1 MQEMKGVS
9 DMINEMK
16 TALGIEFGS
25 TRIKSVL
32 IDMNHKVLAGGS
44 YTWENELTD
53 GLWTYKLED
62 AIKGLQ
68 ASYADLCKEVKEKYN
83 EDLTNVDS
91 IGISGM
97 MHGYIALDK
106 DNNQLFPFL
115 TWRNINTEEA
125 ASKLSE
131 LLDFNMPLRWSVSH
145 LYQQIL
151 NDSEHVKDI
160 KHLFTLAGYV
170 HYLLTGKK
178 TIGIDEAS
186 GMFPF
191 DCESMS
197 YDMDRVTKFDELIA
211 EKNYPW
217 KLLDILPLPVAAG
230 NDAGVLSEEGAK
242 IIDPT
247 GKLQSGCIMAP
258 PEGDAA
264 TGMIC
269 TNAVEP
275 GTGNLSAG
283 TSTFLMFVL
292 DKNLSKVYR
301 EIDIVNT
308 PGGKPVAM
316 IHLGNGASEIDAWV
330 NMFHEMSVLAGS
342 PIEIGKIYETVFTA
356 ALEGKADA
364 DNIVIYNYLAGEAV
378 MDCPEGRPLM
388 VRKPESKLTLPN
400 FMRSNIYGVFAA
412 IASKNKIFDAEGVK
426 RKSLTGHGG
435 LFKTTNASQKFL
447 SAALNVPVT
456 VNINAGEGGPYGMA
470 ILAAYQIN
478 KDENETIDEYLK
490 NKVFSNVEST
500 TVMADP
506 EDVAGYAKYLEAY
519 ESALKLEKQSAE
531 CLK

>member
-1 MQEMKGVS
+1 
-9 DMINEMK
+9 MINDKK

-32 IDMNHKVLAGGS
+32 IDMNHNVLASGS
-44 YTWENELTD
+44 YTWENSLED
-53 GLWTYKLED
+53 NLWTYKLED

-68 ASYADLCKEVKEKYN
+68 ASYADLCHNIKAEYN
-83 EDLTNVDS
+83 EDLCVVGS

-106 DNNQLFPFL
+106 DDKQIYPFL
-115 TWRNINTEEA
+115 TWRNTNTGEA
-125 ASKLSE
+125 ADKLSE
-131 LLDFNMPLRWSVSH
+131 VLDFNMPMRWTGSH
-145 LYQQIL
+145 LYQQVL
-151 NDSEHVKDI
+151 NKD
-160 KHLFTLAGYV
+160 KHLDKLAYVYTLASYI
-170 HYLLTGKK
+170 HYLLTGKRVV
-178 TIGIDEAS
+178 GIDEAS
-186 GMFPF
+186 GIFPF
-191 DCESMS
+191 NSVEMG
-197 YDMDRVTKFDELIA
+197 YDKTRVAKYDELIA
-211 EKNYPW
+211 KEGYSF
-217 KLLDILPLPVAAG
+217 KLLDLVPTPIAAG
-230 NDAGVLSEEGAK
+230 EDAGVLTTEGAK
-242 IIDPT
+242 LIDPS
-247 GKLQSGCIMAP
+247 GKLQAGVPMAP

-292 DKNLSKVYR
+292 EKEFKKAYK

-308 PGGKPVAM
+308 PAGKPVAM

-330 NMFHEMSVLAGS
+330 NLFKEMAERAGS
-342 PIEIGKIYETVFTA
+342 PIDIGKIYETVFSA
-356 ALEGKADA
+356 ALDGKTDA
-364 DNIVIYNYLAGEAV
+364 DEIVIYNYLAGEAV
-378 MDCPEGRPLM
+378 MDVNEGRPLM
-388 VRKPESKLTLPN
+388 VRKPEAKLTLPN

-412 IASKNKIFDAEGVK
+412 IASKNKIFDAEGYV

-456 VNINAGEGGPYGMA
+456 VNKNAGEGGPYGMA

-478 KDENETIDEYLK
+478 RDKGESIDEYLK
-490 NKVFSNVEST
+490 NKVFSNVESS
-500 TVMADP
+500 TVMATP
-506 EDVAGYAKYLEAY
+506 EEVEGYAKYLKAY
-519 ESALKLEKQSAE
+519 ESALKLEKESAG

>member
-1 MQEMKGVS
+1 M
-9 DMINEMK
+9 NEMK

-32 IDMNHKVLAGGS
+32 IDMDHKVLASGS

-53 GLWTYKLED
+53 NLWTYKLED

-68 ASYADLCKEVKEKYN
+68 ASYADLNADYESKYGKPV
-83 EDLTNVDS
+83 THVDS
-91 IGISGM
+91 MGISGM

-106 DNNQLFPFL
+106 DNRQLFPFL
-115 TWRNINTEEA
+115 TWRNTNTGKA
-125 ASKLSE
+125 ADELTE
-131 LLDFNMPLRWSVSH
+131 LLDFNMPMRWSVSH

-151 NDSEHVKDI
+151 NRAGHLTEI
-160 KHLFTLAGYV
+160 THLFTLAGYI
-170 HYLLTGKK
+170 HYLLTGRKVV
-178 TIGIDEAS
+178 GIDEAS

-197 YDMDRVTKFDELIA
+197 YDMDRVARFDALVS
-211 EKNYPW
+211 EKGYSF
-217 KLLDILPLPVAAG
+217 KLLDLLPQPVAAG
-230 NDAGVLSEEGAK
+230 CDAGILTEEGARL
-242 IIDPT
+242 IDPS
-247 GKLQSGCIMAP
+247 GNLESGCIMAP

-275 GTGNLSAG
+275 GTANLSAG
-283 TSTFLMFVL
+283 TSTFLMLVL
-292 DKNLSKVYR
+292 NKNLRKVYK

-330 NMFHEMSVLAGS
+330 NMFREMSERAGQ
-342 PIEIGKIYETVFTA
+342 PIETGKIYETVFSA
-356 ALEGKADA
+356 ALEGATDA
-364 DNIVIYNYLAGEAV
+364 DNIVVYNYLAGEAV

-388 VRKPESKLTLPN
+388 VRKPESRLTLPN
-400 FMRSNIYGVFAA
+400 FMRANIYGVFAA
-412 IASKNKIFDAEGVK
+412 IASKNRIFDEEGVE

-435 LFKTTNASQKFL
+435 LFKTTNASQRFL

-456 VNINAGEGGPYGMA
+456 VNKNAGEGGPYGMA
-470 ILAAYQIN
+470 LLAAYQIN
-478 KDENETIDEYLK
+478 RDEGETIDMYLKDKVFSHVESSTIMATPEEVSGYAEYLK
-490 NKVFSNVEST
+490 S
-500 TVMADP
+500 
-506 EDVAGYAKYLEAY
+506 Y
-519 ESALKLEKQSAE
+519 ESALKLEKESAE

>member
-1 MQEMKGVS
+1 
-9 DMINEMK
+9 MK

-32 IDMNHKVLAGGS
+32 IDMNHNVLASGS
-44 YTWENELTD
+44 YTWENQLED
-53 GLWTYKLED
+53 NLWTYKLDD

-68 ASYADLCKEVKEKYN
+68 ASYADLSRDYESRTGKQ
-83 EDLTNVDS
+83 LTAVDS

-115 TWRNINTEEA
+115 TWRNTNTGEA
-125 ASKLSE
+125 ADKLSE
-131 LLDFNMPLRWSVSH
+131 LLDFNMPMRWSVSH

-151 NDSEHVKDI
+151 NNADHVAKI
-160 KHLFTLAGYV
+160 SHLFTLAGYI
-170 HYLLTGKK
+170 HYLLTGKSAV
-178 TIGIDEAS
+178 GIDEAS

-191 DCESMS
+191 DCTSMS
-197 YDMDRVTKFDELIA
+197 YDPERVKKFDNLISDRHF
-211 EKNYPW
+211 PW
-217 KLLDILPLPVAAG
+217 RLLDILPQPVAAG
-230 NDAGVLSEEGAK
+230 CDAGVLTPEGALL
-242 IIDPT
+242 IDPS
-247 GKLQSGCIMAP
+247 GKLQSGCVMAP

-264 TGMIC
+264 TGMVC

-275 GTGNLSAG
+275 GTANLSAG
-283 TSTFLMFVL
+283 TSTFLMLVL
-292 DKNLSKVYR
+292 EKNLSKVYR

-330 NMFHEMSVLAGS
+330 EMFHDVSCRAGS
-342 PIEIGKIYETVFTA
+342 PIEKNKLYEIVYSA
-356 ALEGKADA
+356 ALEGSKDA
-364 DNIVIYNYLAGEAV
+364 DNVIIYNYLAGEAV

-412 IASKNKIFDAEGVK
+412 IASKNRIFDAEGVL

-435 LFKTTNASQKFL
+435 LFKTTNAAQRFL

-470 ILAAYQIN
+470 LLAAYQIN
-478 KDENETIDEYLK
+478 KSEGESIDDYLK

-500 TVMADP
+500 TVMATP
-506 EDVAGYAKYLEAY
+506 EEVRGYSEYLNAY
-519 ESALKLEKQSAE
+519 EKALKLEKESAE